1 MPPLRI
7 PGSPGFFR
15 VERADGRA
23 FICALQIVGRKER
36 EGELKKYQKVKAYL
50 YERIMDGSYVPERP
64 LPPERELAASLGVNR
79 MTLRR
84 AVEELSYDGYLIR
97 KKGSGTYLTSEKVR
111 KDELI
116 AEKGA
121 EEQQAFRLISCALCR
136 ERGYG
141 SRMLELSE
149 DSEEGY
155 WRIRRS
161 RYLNHLPFAYE
172 DIYLRESF
180 FPAVDVSYYAVGLHR
195 MVQEKGGEP
204 HPLRQQQVEALL
216 CLKTTGKIL
225 NVREGSPI
233 LQIKTWFYRAVDE
246 ELMLF
251 CRSYHPGDS
260 YTFRSRKIVIK

>member
-1 MPPLRI
+1 M
-7 PGSPGFFR
+7 
-15 VERADGRA
+15 
-23 FICALQIVGRKER
+23 GRKGR
-36 EGELKKYQKVKAYL
+36 EGGLKKYQKVKAYL

-64 LPPERELAASLGVNR
+64 LPPERELAATLGVNR

-172 DIYLRESF
+172 DIYLRERF

-195 MVQEKGGEP
+195 MVQEKGGEL

-233 LQIKTWFYRAVDE
+233 LQIKTWFYRARDE
-246 ELMLF
+246 EPMLF